1 MHSQG
6 LPGHT
11 LLKPQ
16 QADITSPRL
25 LMLYGSTRKPIGCPV
40 MSRVPDS
47 RPGGRPRTKFPIIL
61 ETLGH
66 HEILLRVLTVL
77 ITLRHDRTD
86 DAWGR
91 RQVETN

>member
-1 MHSQG
+1 
-6 LPGHT
+6 
-11 LLKPQ
+11 
-16 QADITSPRL
+16 
-25 LMLYGSTRKPIGCPV
+25 

-66 HEILLRVLTVL
+66 HVILLGVLTVL
-77 ITLRHDRTD
+77 ITLTHDGTD